1 MLRGFQVVSV
11 PDGLS
16 ESSRARGESSAA
28 RQKKEV
34 HDLLDQFISPNGAI
48 SASSLSAEWFP
59 MVPADVFISHSH
71 HDEALALRL
80 AGWLEERFG
89 LRVFVDSVVWKS
101 ADVLLNVIDKQYCKT
116 DDGKYFDYK
125 KRNLSTSHIH
135 MMLVMAIA
143 QMMHDTEAFFLLST
157 PKALSVEDLD
167 KEKLAQTTPS
177 PWIFAEMV
185 LSKLIRSKPVDM
197 KRRALLEAKASMEN
211 ALDSVELV
219 VAHKVPVKHLTPIDR
234 SVFNRWSAAFTIGSR
249 EDALD
254 MLYRLA
260 PPVAPQEV

>member
-1 MLRGFQVVSV
+1 VLRGFQIVSV
-11 PDGLS
+11 PDGLN
-16 ESSRARGESSAA
+16 ESSRVRGELSAA
-28 RQKKEV
+28 RHRKEV
-34 HDLLDQFISPNGAI
+34 RDLLDQFVGPNGAI

-101 ADVLLNVIDKQYCKT
+101 ADALLGVIDKKYCKT
-116 DDGKYFDYK
+116 DDGKYFDYN

-143 QMMHDTEAFFLLST
+143 QMMHNTEAFFLLST
-157 PKALSVEDLD
+157 PQALSVEDLD

-185 LSKLIRSKPVDM
+185 LSKLIRPKPVDA
-197 KRRALLEAKASMEN
+197 RRRKLLEARASMEQ

-219 VAHKVPVKHLTPIDR
+219 VAHKVPVKHLER
-234 SVFNRWSAAFTIGSR
+234 VMN
-249 EDALD
+249 L
-254 MLYRLA
+254 RLA
-260 PPVAPQEV
+260 RVS